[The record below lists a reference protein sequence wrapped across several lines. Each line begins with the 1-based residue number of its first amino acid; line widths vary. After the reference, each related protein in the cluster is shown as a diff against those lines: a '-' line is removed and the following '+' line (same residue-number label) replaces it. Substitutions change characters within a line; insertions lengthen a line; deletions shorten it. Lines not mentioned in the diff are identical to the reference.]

1 MRRFFYLLVLL
12 CVAQTVCAQR
22 TNDRYPALRYWD
34 FRYSGSADSVDCLF
48 NAKNKEL
55 FISGFDTDG
64 KGTFYFA
71 GGCPLRVSCFKGTE
85 LQWRREVSDAATTR
99 GLFRLRGDSLYLVQD
114 VRRELII
121 MSKDG
126 KGDVRHV
133 PLPVDSVSKGYMRPD
148 CIVLW
153 YNVPVVIDGEEHY
166 RIRRD
171 YSIFSY
177 EPRLLWKET
186 VMGEIDETYM
196 LPIPEIYG
204 MDRHYVHYKGV
215 YKNYNVF
222 SIDAYNFAFADMYG
236 TVRKM
241 YKMNTET
248 FGFDVFPMDVLT
260 ENVDAETHV
269 SSEAMRFIRGNHY
282 YQVGYDWKNRE
293 RLIVAELDLDKAFEQ
308 AEDVKL

>member
-12 CVAQTVCAQR
+12 CAAQTMCAQR

-64 KGTFYFA
+64 KG
-71 GGCPLRVSCFKGTE
+71 
-85 LQWRREVSDAATTR
+85 
-99 GLFRLRGDSLYLVQD
+99 
-114 VRRELII
+114 
-121 MSKDG
+121 
-126 KGDVRHV
+126 DVRHV
-133 PLPVDSVSKGYMRPD
+133 PLSVDSVSKGYMRPD

-153 YNVPVVIDGEEHY
+153 YKVPVVIDGEEHY

-241 YKMNTET
+241 CKMNTET
-248 FGFDVFPMDVLT
+248 FDFDVFPMDVLT

-293 RLIVAELDLDKAFEQ
+293 RLIVSELDLDKAFEQ

>member
-1 MRRFFYLLVLL
+1 
-12 CVAQTVCAQR
+12 
-22 TNDRYPALRYWD
+22 
-34 FRYSGSADSVDCLF
+34 
-48 NAKNKEL
+48 
-55 FISGFDTDG
+55 
-64 KGTFYFA
+64 
-71 GGCPLRVSCFKGTE
+71 
-85 LQWRREVSDAATTR
+85 
-99 GLFRLRGDSLYLVQD
+99 
-114 VRRELII
+114 

-248 FGFDVFPMDVLT
+248 FDFDVFPMDVLT

-293 RLIVAELDLDKAFEQ
+293 RLIVSELDLDKAFEQ

>member
-12 CVAQTVCAQR
+12 CAAQTVCAQR

-64 KGTFYFA
+64 KGTFYLA

-121 MSKDG
+121 LSKDG

-153 YNVPVVIDGEEHY
+153 YKVPVVIDGEEHY

-171 YSIFSY
+171 YNIFSY

-204 MDRHYVHYKGV
+204 MDRYYVYYKGV
-215 YKNYNVF
+215 YGHYNVF
-222 SIDAYNFAFADMYG
+222 RIDSDDFAFADMYG

-241 YKMNTET
+241 YKMEAVT
-248 FGFDVFPMDVLT
+248 FDFDVFPLNVLT
-260 ENVDAETHV
+260 ENVDVETHI
-269 SSEAMRFIRGNHY
+269 SSEEMGFIRGNHY